1 MEEKNNLSKSKNN
14 SKSPNRGQTTFLYSN
29 KFVNADWNNPNTS
42 DLFNLKGLFLQER
55 NLRKMIRIDKT
66 KKKLEIENTHLS
78 TLKTKFEAYS
88 QLYLTEAKNGKIENE
103 EGKNKL
109 SNKRKSFSYNNFK
122 ESSGPQNIRSKP
134 TVVERLYYKKDST
147 NSSLDQI
154 KKMSFNRTTQNVSD
168 FMDKTKTIQL
178 IKYAVSIKSERHLRA
193 NEAFKNEVDSYKDNF
208 KAMNNAYQKEV
219 NFLQTYDQYLKYLIF
234 EKKKESLIL
243 SELEVQKQKLEGNI
257 KAIENRMQRLN
268 ERLSSNKLF
277 RNFIICIKE
286 KKFHFDLIEYC
297 KQFLMS
303 NLIHSNIFY
312 KHLFLHQSKKKK
324 IDNKISK
331 KSLKRNIVEISND
344 EVVGADQILKEN
356 LKTLA
361 TMNDKEIIDNYFNAK
376 YIDNYNIYNHS
387 SEISEELKKLEHE
400 NILLLNQY
408 NNNNNIINELNKE
421 YKELLIKSKTTL
433 NHENNQLLENE
444 NLLKLLINKG
454 KKLKDEKN
462 FIENYG
468 GSSNI
473 SNNLQNLKYLKSYS
487 NKFFIK
493 ISEIYNFCCE
503 TKLGKIEEIIKKSD
517 STKNSLT
524 SMSFIDNKNGL
535 KKNKD
540 SDLEKLSIIEKIIEY
555 LKRSFSEI
563 ERLRKD
569 DLKMIE
575 FELEDERIKKKSRD
589 AKKEELKRTKRLKE
603 KVLQKMNKLYILPGR
618 KVTGRYKLAEK
629 NLKVTEKID
638 SKENCNLQLFLN
650 YDDND
655 F

>member
-286 KKFHFDLIEYC
+286 KKFHFDLI
-297 KQFLMS
+297 LP
-303 NLIHSNIFY
+303 IF
-312 KHLFLHQSKKKK
+312 
-324 IDNKISK
+324 D
-331 KSLKRNIVEISND
+331 
-344 EVVGADQILKEN
+344 
-356 LKTLA
+356 
-361 TMNDKEIIDNYFNAK
+361 
-376 YIDNYNIYNHS
+376 
-387 SEISEELKKLEHE
+387 
-400 NILLLNQY
+400 
-408 NNNNNIINELNKE
+408 
-421 YKELLIKSKTTL
+421 
-433 NHENNQLLENE
+433 
-444 NLLKLLINKG
+444 
-454 KKLKDEKN
+454 
-462 FIENYG
+462 
-468 GSSNI
+468 
-473 SNNLQNLKYLKSYS
+473 LQ
-487 NKFFIK
+487 
-493 ISEIYNFCCE
+493 
-503 TKLGKIEEIIKKSD
+503 
-517 STKNSLT
+517 
-524 SMSFIDNKNGL
+524 
-535 KKNKD
+535 
-540 SDLEKLSIIEKIIEY
+540 
-555 LKRSFSEI
+555 
-563 ERLRKD
+563 
-569 DLKMIE
+569 E
-575 FELEDERIKKKSRD
+575 F
-589 AKKEELKRTKRLKE
+589 
-603 KVLQKMNKLYILPGR
+603 Y
-618 KVTGRYKLAEK
+618 
-629 NLKVTEKID
+629 
-638 SKENCNLQLFLN
+638 
-650 YDDND
+650 
-655 F
+655 